1 MSKMTNS
8 QEKGQSFQPISSG
21 QLAEL
26 RKAILGLDNQDLQRL
41 SNLVQDPE
49 LFSEEI
55 SQLLP
60 FSIKKLY
67 ERGDIDLGSL
77 RQLIEQVL
85 TQSVKDNPRTMAG
98 ILFPIMMPAIRKAVS
113 EDIKRMMDSLNTS
126 LEHGFSPKRI
136 GWRFQA
142 LFSGRKYS
150 EIVLSHAYVFKV
162 NQVFLI
168 HKATGLLLHQVFDE
182 ELKQAS
188 DADMVSSMLS
198 AIKDF
203 VQDSFKR
210 DGDEQLDTIAVG
222 NFNIWIEQ
230 GPHAIIAAIVEGNA
244 PGDLRIT
251 LKEALEAIHINFN
264 YELERF
270 QGDTEVF
277 VAKDR
282 FLQTCL
288 QKEKKEVKKRP
299 PVILLIILFVLLC
312 AIGYWT
318 YLIIDANSRF
328 NSLVSKL
335 ESTNGVVI
343 TGTKKTDGIY
353 HIKGLYDPLSDN
365 LQRLVSE
372 SGFSEQSVNLNLERY
387 ISLEYDLILRRAY
400 QILAP
405 PATIDL
411 SLRNDTLFAKG
422 TADDGWLYQAHQKAI
437 ALPGIYHFDAFGVNK
452 EIKGEVVKQ
461 EVLRRSIL
469 AIENYYFIFKYNQS
483 RLDSLQ
489 RIDFGML
496 VREVKSV
503 LDFRFDQDS
512 VPTIEV
518 ISHTSYSGNPEANS
532 AKAQQRADQFVD
544 FMVDEGIPVET
555 LVPVVV
561 FIEDQKDNL
570 PVRSVSFK
578 VKYVNPASL

>member
-1 MSKMTNS
+1 MTNS

-41 SNLVQDPE
+41 SNLVKDPE

-67 ERGDIDLGSL
+67 ERGDIDLGTL

-85 TQSVKDNPRTMAG
+85 TQSVKDNPRNLTN
-98 ILFPIMMPAIRKAVS
+98 ILFPIMMPAIRKAVA
-113 EDIKRMMDSLNTS
+113 EDIKRMMESLNTS
-126 LEHGFSPKRI
+126 LEYGFSPKRI

-142 LFSGRKYS
+142 LFSGKKYA
-150 EIVLSHAYVFKV
+150 EIVLSHAYVYKV

-182 ELKQAS
+182 ELKQTS

-230 GPHAIIAAIVEGNA
+230 GPHAIIAAIVEGHA

-251 LKEALEAIHINFN
+251 LKEAIEAIHINFN

-277 VAKDR
+277 ETKDR

-288 QKEKKEVKKRP
+288 QKERKEVKKRKP
-299 PVILLIILFVLLC
+299 LALLVILVLLLG
-312 AIGYWT
+312 AVGYWA
-318 YLIIDANSRF
+318 YLEIETNLRF
-328 NSLVSKL
+328 RALVRSMQA
-335 ESTNGVVI
+335 SPGVLI
-343 TGTKKTDGIY
+343 TGTEKFGGVY
-353 HIKGLYDPLSDN
+353 HVSGMYDPLSDN
-365 LQRLVSE
+365 LQRMVSE
-372 SGFSEQSVNLNLERY
+372 SGFDEQQVSLDLERY
-387 ISLEYDLILRRAY
+387 ISLEYDLVLRRAY
-400 QILAP
+400 QRLLP
-405 PATIDL
+405 PSSIDL
-411 SLRNDTLFAKG
+411 SLRNDTLFATG
-422 TADDGWLYQAHQKAI
+422 TAEANWVNYALNRADGV
-437 ALPGIYHFDAFGVNK
+437 PGIYYFDATGVNP
-452 EIKGEVVKQ
+452 EPQVEVVTP
-461 EVLRRSIL
+461 EVLQRSIL
-469 AIENYYFIFKYNQS
+469 AIENYYFIFEYNQGT
-483 RLDSLQ
+483 LDSLQ
-489 RIDFGML
+489 KIDFELL
-496 VREVKSV
+496 VHEVKSV

-518 ISHTSYSGNPEANS
+518 ISHTSFSGNPEANS
-532 AKAQQRADQFVD
+532 VKAQQRADQFVD
-544 FMVDEGIPVET
+544 FMVNAGLPVET

-561 FIEDQKDNL
+561 FIEDLKDNL

-578 VKYVNPASL
+578 VKYVNPAIL

>member
-1 MSKMTNS
+1 MTNS

-41 SNLVQDPE
+41 SNLVKDPE

-67 ERGDIDLGSL
+67 ERGDIDLGTL

-85 TQSVKDNPRTMAG
+85 TQSVKDNPRNLTN
-98 ILFPIMMPAIRKAVS
+98 ILFPIMMPAIRKAVA
-113 EDIKRMMDSLNTS
+113 EDIKRMMESLNTS
-126 LEHGFSPKRI
+126 LEYGFSPKRI

-142 LFSGRKYS
+142 LFSGKKYA
-150 EIVLSHAYVFKV
+150 EIVLSHAYVYKV

-182 ELKQAS
+182 ELKQTS

-251 LKEALEAIHINFN
+251 LKEAIEAIHINFN

-277 VAKDR
+277 ETKDR

-288 QKEKKEVKKRP
+288 QKERKEVKKRKP
-299 PVILLIILFVLLC
+299 IALLVILVLLFG
-312 AIGYWT
+312 AIGYWAYMEIET
-318 YLIIDANSRF
+318 NLRF
-328 NSLVSKL
+328 RGLVRSLQSAP
-335 ESTNGVVI
+335 GVLI
-343 TGTKKTDGIY
+343 TGTERFGGVY
-353 HIKGLYDPLSDN
+353 HVSGMYDPLSDN
-365 LQRLVSE
+365 LQRMVSE
-372 SGFSEQSVNLNLERY
+372 SGFDEQQVSLDLERY
-387 ISLEYDLILRRAY
+387 ISLEYDLVLRRAY
-400 QILAP
+400 QFLKP
-405 PATIDL
+405 PSSIDL
-411 SLRNDTLFAKG
+411 SLRNDTLFASG
-422 TADDGWLYQAHQKAI
+422 TADASWLSH
-437 ALPGIYHFDAFGVNK
+437 ALIRAERVPGVYYFDASGVNP
-452 EIKGEVVKQ
+452 ELLIEVVTP
-461 EVLRRSIL
+461 EVLQRSIL
-469 AIENYYFIFKYNQS
+469 AIENYYFIFEYNQGT
-483 RLDSLQ
+483 LDSLQ
-489 RIDFGML
+489 KIDFELL
-496 VREVKSV
+496 VHEVKSV

-518 ISHTSYSGNPEANS
+518 ISHTSFSGNPEANS
-532 AKAQQRADQFVD
+532 VKAQQRADQFVD
-544 FMVDEGIPVET
+544 FMVKAGLPVET

-561 FIEDQKDNL
+561 FIEDQRDNL

-578 VKYVNPASL
+578 VKYVNPAIL

>member
-1 MSKMTNS
+1 MTNS

-41 SNLVQDPE
+41 SNLVKDPE

-67 ERGDIDLGSL
+67 ERGDIDLGTL

-85 TQSVKDNPRTMAG
+85 TQSVKDNPRNLTN
-98 ILFPIMMPAIRKAVS
+98 ILFPIMMPAIRKAVA
-113 EDIKRMMDSLNTS
+113 EDIKRMMESLNTS
-126 LEHGFSPKRI
+126 LEYGFSPKRI

-142 LFSGRKYS
+142 LFSGKKYA
-150 EIVLSHAYVFKV
+150 EIVLSHAYVYKV

-182 ELKQAS
+182 ELKQTS

-251 LKEALEAIHINFN
+251 LKEAIEAIHINFN

-277 VAKDR
+277 ETKDR

-288 QKEKKEVKKRP
+288 QKERKEVKKRKP
-299 PVILLIILFVLLC
+299 LALLVILVLLLG
-312 AIGYWT
+312 AVGYWA
-318 YLIIDANSRF
+318 YLEIETNLRF
-328 NSLVSKL
+328 RALVRSMQA
-335 ESTNGVVI
+335 SPGVLI
-343 TGTKKTDGIY
+343 TGTEKFGGVY
-353 HIKGLYDPLSDN
+353 HVSGMYDPLSDN
-365 LQRLVSE
+365 LQRMVSE
-372 SGFSEQSVNLNLERY
+372 SGFDEQQVSLDLERY
-387 ISLEYDLILRRAY
+387 ISLEYDLVLRRAY
-400 QILAP
+400 QRLLP
-405 PATIDL
+405 PSSIDL
-411 SLRNDTLFAKG
+411 SLRNDTLFATG
-422 TADDGWLYQAHQKAI
+422 TAEANWVNYALNRADGV
-437 ALPGIYHFDAFGVNK
+437 PGIYYFDATGVNP
-452 EIKGEVVKQ
+452 EPQVEVVTP
-461 EVLRRSIL
+461 EVLQRSIL
-469 AIENYYFIFKYNQS
+469 AIENYYFIFEYNQGT
-483 RLDSLQ
+483 LDSLQ
-489 RIDFGML
+489 KIDFELL

-518 ISHTSYSGNPEANS
+518 ISHTSFSGNPEANS
-532 AKAQQRADQFVD
+532 VKAQQRADQFVD
-544 FMVDEGIPVET
+544 FMVNAGLPVET

-561 FIEDQKDNL
+561 FIEDLKDNL

-578 VKYVNPASL
+578 VKYVNPAIL

>member
-1 MSKMTNS
+1 
-8 QEKGQSFQPISSG
+8 
-21 QLAEL
+21 LAEL

-41 SNLVQDPE
+41 SNLVKDPE

-67 ERGDIDLGSL
+67 ERGDIDLGTL

-85 TQSVKDNPRTMAG
+85 TQSVKDNPRNLTN
-98 ILFPIMMPAIRKAVS
+98 ILFPIMMPAIRKAVA
-113 EDIKRMMDSLNTS
+113 EDIKRMMESLNTS
-126 LEHGFSPKRI
+126 LEYGFSPKRI

-142 LFSGRKYS
+142 LFSGKKYA
-150 EIVLSHAYVFKV
+150 EIVLSHAYVYKV

-182 ELKQAS
+182 ELKQTS

-251 LKEALEAIHINFN
+251 LKEAIEAIHINFN

-277 VAKDR
+277 ETKDR

-288 QKEKKEVKKRP
+288 QKERKEVKKRKP
-299 PVILLIILFVLLC
+299 LALLVILVLLLG
-312 AIGYWT
+312 AVGYWA
-318 YLIIDANSRF
+318 YLEIETNLRF
-328 NSLVSKL
+328 RALVRSMQA
-335 ESTNGVVI
+335 SPGVLI
-343 TGTKKTDGIY
+343 TGTEKFGGVY
-353 HIKGLYDPLSDN
+353 HVSGMYDPLSDN
-365 LQRLVSE
+365 LQRMVSE
-372 SGFSEQSVNLNLERY
+372 SGFDEQQVSLDLERY
-387 ISLEYDLILRRAY
+387 ISLEYDLVLRRAY
-400 QILAP
+400 QRLLP
-405 PATIDL
+405 PSSIDL
-411 SLRNDTLFAKG
+411 SLRNDTLFATG
-422 TADDGWLYQAHQKAI
+422 TAEANWVNYALNRADGV
-437 ALPGIYHFDAFGVNK
+437 PGIYYFDATGVNP
-452 EIKGEVVKQ
+452 EPQVEVVTP
-461 EVLRRSIL
+461 EVLQRSIL
-469 AIENYYFIFKYNQS
+469 AIENYYFIFEYNQGT
-483 RLDSLQ
+483 LDSLQ
-489 RIDFGML
+489 KIDFELL

-518 ISHTSYSGNPEANS
+518 ISHTSFSGNPEANS
-532 AKAQQRADQFVD
+532 VKAQQRADQFVD
-544 FMVDEGIPVET
+544 FMVNAGLPVET

-561 FIEDQKDNL
+561 FIEDLKDNL

-578 VKYVNPASL
+578 VKYVNPAIL

>member
-41 SNLVQDPE
+41 SNLVKDPE

-67 ERGDIDLGSL
+67 ERGDIDLGTL

-85 TQSVKDNPRTMAG
+85 TQSVKDNPRNLTN
-98 ILFPIMMPAIRKAVS
+98 ILFPIMMPAIRKAVA
-113 EDIKRMMDSLNTS
+113 EDIKRMMESLNTS
-126 LEHGFSPKRI
+126 LEYGFSPKRI

-142 LFSGRKYS
+142 LFSGKKYA
-150 EIVLSHAYVFKV
+150 EIVLSHAYVYKV

-182 ELKQAS
+182 ELKQTS

-251 LKEALEAIHINFN
+251 LKEAIEAIHINFN

-277 VAKDR
+277 ETKDR

-288 QKEKKEVKKRP
+288 QKERKEVKKRKP
-299 PVILLIILFVLLC
+299 LALLVILVLLLG
-312 AIGYWT
+312 AVGYWA
-318 YLIIDANSRF
+318 YLEIETNLRF
-328 NSLVSKL
+328 RALVRSMQA
-335 ESTNGVVI
+335 SPGVLI
-343 TGTKKTDGIY
+343 TGTEKFGGVY
-353 HIKGLYDPLSDN
+353 HVSGMYDPLSDN
-365 LQRLVSE
+365 LQRMVSE
-372 SGFSEQSVNLNLERY
+372 SGFDEQQVSLDLERY
-387 ISLEYDLILRRAY
+387 ISLEYDLVLRRAY
-400 QILAP
+400 QRLLP
-405 PATIDL
+405 PSSIDL
-411 SLRNDTLFAKG
+411 SLRNDTLFATG
-422 TADDGWLYQAHQKAI
+422 TAEANWVNYALNRADGV
-437 ALPGIYHFDAFGVNK
+437 PGIYYFDATGVNP
-452 EIKGEVVKQ
+452 EPQVEVVTP
-461 EVLRRSIL
+461 EVLQRSIL
-469 AIENYYFIFKYNQS
+469 AIENYYFIFEYNQGT
-483 RLDSLQ
+483 LDSLQ
-489 RIDFGML
+489 KIDFELL

-518 ISHTSYSGNPEANS
+518 ISHTSFSGNPEANS
-532 AKAQQRADQFVD
+532 VKAQQRADQFVD
-544 FMVDEGIPVET
+544 FMVNAGLPVET

-561 FIEDQKDNL
+561 FIEDLKDNL

-578 VKYVNPASL
+578 VKYVNPAIL